1 MKKLV
6 ILVSAIVLTSSSFAQ
21 NLKSKK
27 GENYLPETGDWALG
41 IDATP
46 FLSYA
51 GNLLNGNTSNTAP
64 GMNFLTTNQTI
75 VGKLFKDA
83 KTAYR
88 GSLRIGFGSTKSST
102 FVPGGTDPSQTFEN
116 SVKLSGNNIYLSG
129 GLEFRRGNTRLQGYY
144 GGELGF
150 GIGGMKT
157 TNTYGESLSETNPGM
172 GSRLLEDK
180 SGSMFT
186 LGLRGFVGAEYFII
200 PKLSIGGE
208 FGWGL
213 GLTSVGEG
221 TTKSEYWDMTNK
233 KVATTETKT
242 GKSSTFGIDTDN
254 KNSVFGPAGSLRIT
268 FHF

>member
-6 ILVSAIVLTSSSFAQ
+6 ILVSAVVLSSTTFAQ

-27 GENYLPETGDWALG
+27 GEAYLPETGDWALG

-46 FLSYA
+46 FLSYV
-51 GNLLNGNTSNTAP
+51 GNLLNGNFSNTAP

-75 VGKLFKDA
+75 TGKYYKDA

-88 GSLRIGFGSTKSST
+88 GSLRIGMGSTKVDSIVQGVAESALMYTNTTKNST
-102 FVPGGTDPSQTFEN
+102 ND
-116 SVKLSGNNIYLSG
+116 IYLSG
-129 GLEFRRGNTRLQGYY
+129 GLEFRKGNTRLQGYY

-150 GIGGMKT
+150 GIGGSKLTKSWGEGLSDKNNT
-157 TNTYGESLSETNPGM
+157 T
-172 GSRLLEDK
+172 RLLESK

-186 LGLRGFVGAEYFII
+186 LGLRAFVGVEYFII

-213 GLTSVGEG
+213 GLV
-221 TTKSEYWDMTNK
+221 TTGKGSSKSEYWDSTNQ
-233 KVATTETKT
+233 KVANTEAKT
-242 GKSSTFGIDTDN
+242 GKQSEFRLDTDN
-254 KNSVFGPAGSLRIT
+254 NNSVFGPAGSLRIT